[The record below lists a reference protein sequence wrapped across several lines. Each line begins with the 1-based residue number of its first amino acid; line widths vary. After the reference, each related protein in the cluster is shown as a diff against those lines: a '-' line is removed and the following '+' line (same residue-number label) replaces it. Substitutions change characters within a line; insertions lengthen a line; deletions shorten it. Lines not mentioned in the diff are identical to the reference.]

1 MIILTVMTTTTMI
14 IIIMMMTI
22 IVIMIIII
30 IIIIIM
36 IIIMMIIIIAIC
48 LISYISIF
56 TALEVVGPTKRTLA
70 GIIALNFWVVGVL
83 LTDFL
88 AWLIRDAFWLHLCLA
103 IPGLLQCLYV
113 W

>member
-1 MIILTVMTTTTMI
+1 MIIMTVMTTTTMI
-14 IIIMMMTI
+14 ILIMMTI
-22 IVIMIIII
+22 IIII
-30 IIIIIM
+30 
-36 IIIMMIIIIAIC
+36 IIIIAIC

-83 LTDFL
+83 LTDLL